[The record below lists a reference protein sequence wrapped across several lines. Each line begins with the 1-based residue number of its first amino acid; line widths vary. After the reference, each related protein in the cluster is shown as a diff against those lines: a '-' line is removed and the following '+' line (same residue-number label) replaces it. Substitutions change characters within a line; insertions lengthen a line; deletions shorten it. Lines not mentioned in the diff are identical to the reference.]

1 MKVVS
6 LSPAQRMTYTGGTTN
21 GNSCC
26 QVDVVDMPTLSDIVF
41 CDVHLIKYVLLY
53 NVQNKVH
60 FT

>member
-1 MKVVS
+1 
-6 LSPAQRMTYTGGTTN
+6 MTYTGGTTS
-21 GNSCC
+21 GNSRC

-41 CDVHLIKYVLLY
+41 YDVSLIKYVLLY